1 MTGET
6 TLRGKVLAIG
16 GLKEKLLAAK
26 RGVISTVIIPDK
38 NKKDLSEIPEEIQ
51 NGLEIIPVNT
61 VEEVLNISLE
71 RFPSPVIDPVS
82 EDEEGSNKESPGAT
96 ILPETESS
104 DSPRTYDA

>member
-1 MTGET
+1 M
-6 TLRGKVLAIG
+6 
-16 GLKEKLLAAK
+16 
-26 RGVISTVIIPDK
+26 
-38 NKKDLSEIPEEIQ
+38 
-51 NGLEIIPVNT
+51 
-61 VEEVLNISLE
+61 EEVLNISLE